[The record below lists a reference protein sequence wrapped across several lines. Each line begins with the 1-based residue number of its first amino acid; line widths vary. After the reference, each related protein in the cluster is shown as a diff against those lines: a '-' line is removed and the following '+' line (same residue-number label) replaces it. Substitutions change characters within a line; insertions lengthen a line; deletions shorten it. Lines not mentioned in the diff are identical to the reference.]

1 MESDARSLRKFGI
14 TLGVAFVAISGLIYL
29 KRQYFSLPLL
39 IVALAFLASALT
51 IPNALKPV
59 YIIWMKLASV
69 LSWINTR
76 LILCLIFYLV
86 FMPIGLVL
94 RLCGKDLLDRKIQKE
109 SNSYWKKK
117 ETAPAN
123 YERQF

>member
-1 MESDARSLRKFGI
+1 MNRDTTSLRKFGI
-14 TLGVAFVAISGLIYL
+14 TMGVALLVIGGLIYFI
-29 KRQYFSLPLL
+29 RHYFSAPVVFISVAFFASAFTLPL
-39 IVALAFLASALT
+39 I
-51 IPNALKPV
+51 LKPV
-59 YIIWMKLASV
+59 YIIWMKIASV

-94 RLCGKDLLDRKIQKE
+94 RLCGKDLLDRKIQKD

-117 ETAPAN
+117 EIAPAN

>member
-14 TLGVAFVAISGLIYL
+14 TLGVALVAISGLIYL

-39 IVALAFLASALT
+39 IAALAFLTSALV

-59 YIIWMKLASV
+59 YTIWMKLISV

-86 FMPIGLVL
+86 LMPIGLVL
-94 RLCGKDLLDRKIQKE
+94 KLCGKDLLDRKIQKD

-117 ETAPAN
+117 EIAPAD
-123 YERQF
+123 YGRQF